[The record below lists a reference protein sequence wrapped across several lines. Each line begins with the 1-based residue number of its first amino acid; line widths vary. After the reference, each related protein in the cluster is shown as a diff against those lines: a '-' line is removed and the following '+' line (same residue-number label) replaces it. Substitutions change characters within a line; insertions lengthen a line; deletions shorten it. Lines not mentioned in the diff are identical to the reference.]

1 MLGFV
6 EPVWSVKLL
15 IDGLNPVVL
24 QMRALYI
31 LNLKLA
37 VSDIFKVTSE
47 VGDLAV
53 CIYDLNLKINS
64 SAVAVWRKYF

>member
-1 MLGFV
+1 
-6 EPVWSVKLL
+6 
-15 IDGLNPVVL
+15 
-24 QMRALYI
+24 MRALYI

-64 SAVAVWRKYF
+64 SAVAV